1 MPGDAEGARRPAL
14 TDYVVWFDDALEPQ
28 FCAQLIASF
37 EQTAHLQTNNGRG
50 VRPGLERSGW
60 TELNVSRLAD
70 DGFKGF
76 FLHQID
82 RHLALYNERVRLTI
96 PVPTR
101 PDIEDLRIK
110 RYRAGAD
117 EQFQPHFDSIDAVAN
132 RYLVFLWY
140 LNDVAAGG
148 ETEFCDLGL
157 KVQARA
163 GRLLVFPPYWLF
175 QHAGLPPRSNDK
187 YILSTYLLF

>member
-1 MPGDAEGARRPAL
+1 MPGETARSL
-14 TDYVVWFDDALEPQ
+14 KDCIVWFDEALDRR
-28 FCAQLIASF
+28 FCAQLIESF
-37 EQTAHLQTNNGRG
+37 EASANLHAWNGRG
-50 VRPGLERSGW
+50 VRAGLEHSGW

-70 DGFKGF
+70 ESFAGF
-76 FLHQID
+76 FLHQIEQGLE
-82 RHLALYNERVRLTI
+82 RYNGHVRTTI
-96 PVPTR
+96 PVPMR
-101 PDIEDLRIK
+101 PRVEDLRIK

-140 LNDVAAGG
+140 LNDVADGG
-148 ETEFCDLGL
+148 ATEFADLGL
-157 KVQARA
+157 RVEARA
-163 GRLLVFPPYWLF
+163 GRLLMFPPFWMF

>member
-1 MPGDAEGARRPAL
+1 MRGEMGPARSSAL
-14 TDYVVWFDDALEPQ
+14 TDYVACFDGALEAS
-28 FCAQLIASF
+28 FCAQLIESF
-37 EQTAHLQTNNGRG
+37 EQTSQLRTANGRG
-50 VRPGLERSGW
+50 VRPGLEHSGW

-70 DGFKGF
+70 EGFKGF

-82 RHLALYNERVRLTI
+82 RHLALYNERVQLTI

-101 PDIEDLRIK
+101 PNIEDLRIK

-117 EQFQPHFDSIDAVAN
+117 EQFQPHFDSIDGVAN

-140 LNDVAAGG
+140 LNDVAVGG

-163 GRLLVFPPYWLF
+163 GRLLVFPPYWMF